1 MSSSRAR
8 LAYDFAEKAKVNAE
22 FVVAAVKG
30 MGRDA
35 LAIRG
40 TIPTMALQPANQL
53 TAEGIELL
61 LKAMALA
68 RGGMPPA
75 THDLAILFDSL
86 QDEDKETVETVVH
99 DALACSSTGPVP
111 YGLPNVASAV
121 LVGAAPLGEPD
132 PTAGFGKMNA
142 REFLLLIYREWG
154 AQRSQYL
161 GADAQF
167 EAGTT
172 LRASTRLLAGAIMLC
187 ERLAEA
193 CLKKSRD
200 RSVWDEPAGRDP
212 QPA

>member
-8 LAYDFAEKAKVNAE
+8 LAYDFAEKASVNAE

-30 MGRDA
+30 MGRGA

-40 TIPTMALQPANQL
+40 TIPTMGLQPANQL
-53 TAEGIELL
+53 IAEGIELL
-61 LKAMALA
+61 LKAMVLA
-68 RGGMPPA
+68 RGGRPKAM
-75 THDLAILFDSL
+75 HDLVVLFDSL
-86 QDEDKETVETVVH
+86 QEEDKGTVETVVH
-99 DALACSSTGPVP
+99 DALARSSTGPVP

-132 PTAGFGKMNA
+132 PTAGYGKMNA
-142 REFLLLIYREWG
+142 REFLRVIYAEWA

-187 ERLAEA
+187 ERLAKA
-193 CLKKSRD
+193 CVEEFRD
-200 RSVWDEPAGRDP
+200 GSVWRVGRDP
-212 QPA
+212 EQA